1 MAALPRVDN
10 FFLFSRR
17 VLALKGAEVPP
28 LREAAAT
35 LSASGG
41 QRQPKIL
48 NVNANNR
55 SERAE
60 QENFSLKSVAKT
72 PKNLP

>member
-10 FFLFSRR
+10 FFIFSRR

-35 LSASGG
+35 LGVSGG
-41 QRQPKIL
+41 QHSGTMKRE
-48 NVNANNR
+48 N
-55 SERAE
+55 ER
-60 QENFSLKSVAKT
+60 
-72 PKNLP
+72 

>member
-1 MAALPRVDN
+1 MAALPRVEN

-35 LSASGG
+35 LAVMRE
-41 QRQPKIL
+41 RQCEWVSRTAQLDNETK
-48 NVNANNR
+48 
-55 SERAE
+55 
-60 QENFSLKSVAKT
+60 K
-72 PKNLP
+72 